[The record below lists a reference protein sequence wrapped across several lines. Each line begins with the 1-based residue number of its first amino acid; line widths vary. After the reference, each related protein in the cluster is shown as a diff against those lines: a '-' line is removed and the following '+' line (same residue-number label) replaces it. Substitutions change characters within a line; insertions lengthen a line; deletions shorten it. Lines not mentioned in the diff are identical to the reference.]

1 MNSCLPTFTCGC
13 TILGTATQ
21 TTFKLTGNLSCPISS
36 GDGAIIIEK
45 NGAILDLN
53 GFKLTGDAANQD
65 IAGVGIFM
73 DGVSNVK
80 VLNGAITGFQT
91 GIFGTGLDA
100 TVFQNLRFSEFE
112 AALVLSASDG
122 VTVQDST
129 FLMINISDGGTGI
142 STDEVTDLTVTK
154 NNFILQDTETTGI
167 ILDNNSNGA
176 LINLNTFSFP
186 SSGTFNNA
194 NEFNIGI
201 EIQDSIDTT
210 VDSNCF
216 FGPKSGTILPQTQ
229 GVNVDV
235 DPTISL
241 GDSNNVIS
249 NNSFDT
255 LEFGVKVEEDEGTLV
270 DSNCFTKNSIAI
282 GLSATAMSFNVISN
296 KFFNNDVN
304 IDNNGSQITQPPVP
318 SKKKGKT
325 KGFCPCALK
334 KGKNKGSKMSK
345 APRMNKKSKMTK
357 APSADVIRRH

>member
-1 MNSCLPTFTCGC
+1 MTSCVPTFTCGC

-21 TTFKLTGNLSCPISS
+21 TTFKLTGNLSCPISA
-36 GDGAIIIEK
+36 GDGAIIIDGE
-45 NGAILDLN
+45 NVILDLN
-53 GFKLTGDAANQD
+53 GFTLTGDVSSPD
-65 IAGVGIFM
+65 SAGFGIFM

-100 TVFQNLRFSEFE
+100 AVFQNLWFSKVED
-112 AALVLSASDG
+112 ALVLAASDG
-122 VTVQDST
+122 VTVRDST
-129 FLMINISDGGTGI
+129 FSLIGLSNGGTGI
-142 STDEVTDLTVTK
+142 STDAVLNLIVTK
-154 NNFILQDTETTGI
+154 NDFILQDTETNGI
-167 ILDNNSNGA
+167 ILDGQSNGA
-176 LINLNTFSFP
+176 LINMNTFSFP
-186 SSGTFNNA
+186 STGTFISA
-194 NEFNIGI
+194 DEFNTGI

-270 DSNCFTKNSIAI
+270 DSNCFTKNSVAI
-282 GLSATAMSFNVISN
+282 GLTATATSFNVESN
-296 KFFNNDVN
+296 KFFNNDVD
-304 IDNNGSQITQPPVP
+304 IDINGSQITQPPVS
-318 SKKKGKT
+318 SKKKGKR

-345 APRMNKKSKMTK
+345 APSTNKKSKMTK